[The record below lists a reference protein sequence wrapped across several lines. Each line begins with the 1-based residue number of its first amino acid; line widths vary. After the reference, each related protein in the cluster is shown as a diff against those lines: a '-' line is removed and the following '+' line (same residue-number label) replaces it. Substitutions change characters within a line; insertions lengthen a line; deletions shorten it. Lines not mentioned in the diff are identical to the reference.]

1 METRFLHVLPKAN
14 EEFIS
19 HCGLKPKNASYIPLH
34 LAQTF
39 PVSPDSTKLSCSLRQ
54 RSVCSVLAYCF
65 LNPHKVLVLSLL
77 YLSTLLNLL
86 NLLPFSLYFSTL
98 TLGRMHT
105 VFSQDQRNSIP
116 SPFHPRGM
124 DTSPFYKAK
133 GTRVTEGP
141 SNSQG
146 LQDFPWQIGDS
157 LCIYMYIVPM
167 FTFPSYTYS

>member
-1 METRFLHVLPKAN
+1 MVFESDSLGWRLRSLLPILLLEMGLVCQEHLPVLWYFLINLFMKEEMETRFLHVLPKAN

-105 VFSQDQRNSIP
+105 VFS
-116 SPFHPRGM
+116 
-124 DTSPFYKAK
+124 
-133 GTRVTEGP
+133 
-141 SNSQG
+141 
-146 LQDFPWQIGDS
+146 
-157 LCIYMYIVPM
+157 
-167 FTFPSYTYS
+167 